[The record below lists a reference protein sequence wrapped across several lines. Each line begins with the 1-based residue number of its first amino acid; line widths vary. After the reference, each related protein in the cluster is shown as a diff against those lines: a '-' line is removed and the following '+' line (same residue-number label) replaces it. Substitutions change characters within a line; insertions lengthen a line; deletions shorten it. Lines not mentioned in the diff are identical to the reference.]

1 MKDGGLRLTEEQV
14 WILRRVIEAAVQLLT
29 NEEDIKKCVSLFEK
43 WEAGTLCLIHH
54 RVVKRQKT
62 KPIGSWWCKQV
73 LELNSTNSVLVRCGI

>member
-43 WEAGTLCLIHH
+43 WEAGTLYLSLKKNQI
-54 RVVKRQKT
+54 
-62 KPIGSWWCKQV
+62 
-73 LELNSTNSVLVRCGI
+73 